1 MEGFHTNFLI
11 LGGNGY
17 LGSKIVHSLIGE
29 GNTIVCTKREKSNLS
44 RVADIKNKIIWVQA
58 SVDAIDAAL
67 QYTSFDYVLNM
78 ACNYGRSN
86 VLYDS
91 VIEANIEFPL
101 KVLNKAVES
110 GTKNFLT
117 IGTGLPEEFNMYS
130 FSKKVYGSFGQFY
143 VDKHGVNFMNL
154 KLEMIYGADEPEDR
168 FLSSVVRKMLNGEDI
183 ETTLGTQKRDIIAV
197 SDVIKAILLI
207 INSDIN
213 GYHEISVGT
222 GISPSISE
230 IVDFIWEETG
240 RKSKVSKGAI
250 PMRKGEPD
258 CIADTTFLQS
268 LGTWNPVDWQT
279 GIREMVYVIK
289 SGGI

>member
-1 MEGFHTNFLI
+1 M
-11 LGGNGY
+11 
-17 LGSKIVHSLIGE
+17 HSLISE

-44 RVADIKNKIIWVQA
+44 RVADIENEIIWVQA

-67 QYTSFDYVLNM
+67 QYTSFDYVMNM

-154 KLEMIYGADEPEDR
+154 KLEMIYGADEPENR
-168 FLSSVVRKMLNGEDI
+168 FLPSIVRKMLNGEDI

-197 SDVIKAILLI
+197 CDVVKAILLI
-207 INSDIN
+207 IHSDIK

-268 LGTWNPVDWQT
+268 LGTWNPVDWKT

-289 SGGI
+289 NGGI